1 VQVLWGEAEGTG
13 IFCLV
18 KGRLRG
24 DLVALYNCLKGGWG
38 EVGVSLFSQV
48 TRIGQEVMATS
59 STKEGSG

>member
-1 VQVLWGEAEGTG
+1 MQVLWGEAEGTG
-13 IFCLV
+13 IFSLE
-18 KGRLRG
+18 KRKLRG